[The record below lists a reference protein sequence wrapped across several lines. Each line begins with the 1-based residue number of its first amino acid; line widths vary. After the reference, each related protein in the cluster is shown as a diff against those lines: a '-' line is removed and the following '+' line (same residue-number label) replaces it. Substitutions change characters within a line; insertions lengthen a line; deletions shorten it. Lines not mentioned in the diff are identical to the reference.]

1 MSRSRTKTPKNPTNI
16 AARKVARAAAAPRPK
31 RTLTRVQ
38 KLREHIM
45 LELGIDKL
53 DIARAIGTTP
63 QTVSNLFLDENR
75 SAVFEPKVVEYLRTR
90 YIEESDAESMYMI
103 DAIIAREYKGGDWS
117 GIAGCPITGETLGW
131 PKRVITVEPYPI
143 ETARAAAALRPDLSS
158 GDAIS
163 AVLTTDPTLTAE
175 QVIEI
180 LDTAAEDAERD
191 RAHDERTP

>member
-1 MSRSRTKTPKNPTNI
+1 MSRSRTKSKNPTNA
-16 AARKVARAAAAPRPK
+16 AARKVARAAAAAPRPK
-31 RTLTRVQ
+31 RVLTDVQ
-38 KLREHIM
+38 RLREHIL

-75 SAVFEPKVVEYLRTR
+75 SAVFEPKVVEYLREK
-90 YIEESDAESMYMI
+90 YDAAETPVRFMI
-103 DAIIAREYKGGDWS
+103 DRIACVHDRPEVEAIS
-117 GIAGCPITGETLGW
+117 CETLGW
-131 PKRVITVEPYPI
+131 PKRVITVEPYPT
-143 ETARAAAALRPDLSS
+143 ETARAVAALRPDLSS

-175 QVIEI
+175 QVIEV

>member
-75 SAVFEPKVVEYLRTR
+75 SAVFEPKVVEYLREK
-90 YIEESDAESMYMI
+90 YDAAETPVRFMI
-103 DAIIAREYKGGDWS
+103 DRIACVHDRPEVEAIS
-117 GIAGCPITGETLGW
+117 CETLGW
-131 PKRVITVEPYPI
+131 PKRVITVEPYPT
-143 ETARAAAALRPDLSS
+143 ETARAVAALRPDLSS

-175 QVIEI
+175 QVIEV